1 MKLKNVK
8 KLFALALAGAMCVS
22 MLTAC
27 GGGDDKGGSQEPD
40 TKQEETQKE
49 DGKEEETKNPAEAIA
64 DTYYLY
70 AYDVGDMKMT
80 NYFHFYEERP
90 VIGKVFCASFAMNQ
104 IYAVGTYDIEEA
116 EYAYKCYKDRAAV
129 ESEAE
134 GGEAN
139 KTEGTAPYTV
149 TFYDFNGNEIGKC
162 GYDGDVLYNN
172 GDEKLT
178 AVSAGA
184 NMYYKEA
191 VDGDY
196 AETFEGEL
204 GQTYL
209 SYVSDA
215 DATCTVKLGHNGR
228 YEDLVDMMVEGEWT
242 MAETADGYEFTLTP
256 DMDGDTAAVLAVSKD
271 QMTATYT
278 PDGGEAVA
286 MTCTSK
292 EAQAAATFVGEGPE
306 VMEGTKCTVTLYLY
320 DDNTAK
326 VTLGIPGT
334 EMEVEAGT
342 WEAAGSDY
350 TVTLES
356 GTITTAGGSVEYANP
371 STMIG
376 EVTATLAAQ

>member
-1 MKLKNVK
+1 MKAK
-8 KLFALALAGAMCVS
+8 KVFALLLAGAMCLS

-27 GGGDDKGGSQEPD
+27 GGDNKDDSKEPD
-40 TKQEETQKE
+40 TKQEEQQE
-49 DGKEEETKNPAEAIA
+49 DDSKNEAKDPAEAIV
-64 DTYYLY
+64 DTYYMY

-80 NYFHFYEERP
+80 NYFHFYEEQP

-104 IYAVGTYDIEEA
+104 IFTVGTYEVEEA
-116 EYAYKCYKDRAAV
+116 EYAYECYKDRAAV
-129 ESEAE
+129 ESEE
-134 GGEAN
+134 ESGNN
-139 KTEGTAPYTV
+139 KTTGTAPYTI
-149 TFYDFNGNEIGKC
+149 TFYDFNGKEIGKC

-196 AETFEGEL
+196 ADTFEAEI

-209 SYVSDA
+209 AYVSDS
-215 DATCTVKLGHNGR
+215 DATCTIKLSHNGR
-228 YEDLVDMMVEGEWT
+228 YEDLMDMLVEGTWT

-292 EAQAAATFVGEGPE
+292 EAQAVATFAGEGPE
-306 VMEGTKCTVTLYLY
+306 VMEGTNCTVTLYLY

-334 EMEVEAGT
+334 EMEIEAGT

-350 TVTLES
+350 KVTLDS
-356 GTITTAGGSVEYANP
+356 GEITTAGGSVEYANS

-376 EVTATLAAQ
+376 EVTATLTAQ